1 MGNTRSVPDSQRTP
15 VRRVTV
21 DAGRAGQ
28 RLDNFLLHAF
38 AGVPRSVIYRLCRTG
53 EVRVNGG
60 RAKPATRLSEG
71 DEVRLPPVRI
81 SPSGERRVPD
91 ALVHRLEQAIVFEDD
106 DLIVL
111 NKPAGVAV
119 HSGTGVAFGVID
131 ALRQARDDAARQ
143 LDLVH
148 RLDRDTSGC
157 LLLAKH
163 PMANRELKQLL
174 ASRAVEKRYTAL
186 VLGRWPRDV
195 RRIEKALLKNRQRG
209 GERVSAVD
217 EAGRDA
223 VTHVT
228 RVDAGTRCTRLEL
241 RIETG
246 RTHQIRVHTAGVG
259 HPIVGDTK
267 YGDHRANRQFA
278 GAGCRGM
285 HLHSTLLAFCWRG
298 ERRFEVAAPAD
309 WADALKL

>member
-1 MGNTRSVPDSQRTP
+1 M
-15 VRRVTV
+15 RRVTV

-38 AGVPRSVIYRLCRTG
+38 AGVPRSVVYRLCRTG

-81 SPSGERRVPD
+81 SPRSERRVPD
-91 ALVHRLEQAIVFEDD
+91 ALVERLEQAIVFEDD

-111 NKPAGVAV
+111 DKPAGVAV
-119 HSGTGVAFGVID
+119 HGGSGVAFGVID
-131 ALRQARDDAARQ
+131 ALRQARHDTARQ

-148 RLDRDTSGC
+148 RLDRDTTGC

-163 PMANRELKQLL
+163 PLANRELKQLV

-186 VLGRWPRDV
+186 VVGRWPRNLT
-195 RRIEKALLKNRQRG
+195 RIENALLRNRQRG

-217 EAGRDA
+217 ESGRDA

-228 RVDAGTRCTRLEL
+228 RVDAGSRCTRLEL

-259 HPIVGDTK
+259 HPVVGDPK
-267 YGDHRANRQFA
+267 YGDHRANRHFS
-278 GAGCRGM
+278 GAGWRGM
-285 HLHSTLLAFCWRG
+285 HLHSTVLGFSWRG
-298 ERRFEVAAPAD
+298 ERRFQVPAPAN
-309 WADALKL
+309 WLDALKL